1 MSYDAWKC
9 HDMAAERRELIDE
22 ARSAFVARATEAGGE
37 FDPALPEFVEQ
48 ALINIDLQIVC
59 QAIRSGKHASIG
71 MQLAD
76 LSHSHAHAAAVAAAE
91 RRIL

>member
-9 HDMAAERRELIDE
+9 YDTAAERRDTVDE
-22 ARSAFVARATEAGGE
+22 SRSAFVEQATGAGGE

-48 ALINIDLQIVC
+48 ALMNIDLQLVC
-59 QAIRSGKHASIG
+59 QAISNGKHAFIG

-76 LSHSHAHAAAVAAAE
+76 LSHAHAHAAAVAAAE
-91 RRIL
+91 QRIL